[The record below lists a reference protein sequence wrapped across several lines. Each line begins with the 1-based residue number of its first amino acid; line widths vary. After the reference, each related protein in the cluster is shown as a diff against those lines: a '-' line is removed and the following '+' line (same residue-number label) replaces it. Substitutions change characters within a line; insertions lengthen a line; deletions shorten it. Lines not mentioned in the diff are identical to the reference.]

1 MSKRIKIWIAAAI
14 ALVLTGA
21 VLFAVALAMVKWDIT
36 QLSTDKYE
44 TNEYEISD
52 SFSSISVNTETA
64 DLRFIVSSDPICK
77 ITCYEQTKMKHS
89 VSVKDGVLVV
99 EVVDT
104 KEWYEYIGINFEMPW
119 ITVCIPGGEYD
130 NLSVRT
136 STGDVEIPK
145 ELVFKSINTS
155 SSTGDVV
162 CRASAL
168 EKLRIGTNTGSIT
181 VEAISA
187 GKLDLSVSTGSVKVK
202 DVVSGDISVNV
213 STGGAELTNITCEDL
228 RSGGG
233 TGSITLK
240 NVVASG
246 SFYIERGTGSVWF
259 DRSDAADIFIK
270 TGTGGVGG
278 SLLSDKV
285 FVTSSGTGYIDVPKT
300 VTGGRCEITTG
311 TGDIRISIE
320 Q

>member
-1 MSKRIKIWIAAAI
+1 MWIIAAI
-14 ALVLTGA
+14 SLILVGA
-21 VLFAVALAMVKWDIT
+21 VIFTCTMSVLKWDFT
-36 QLSTDKYE
+36 KLSTSVYE
-44 TNEYEISD
+44 TNEHEIIDDFSD
-52 SFSSISVNTETA
+52 IVINTDIA
-64 DLRFIVSSDPICK
+64 DIKLVICNGQKCTVS
-77 ITCYEQTKMKHS
+77 CYEQTNAKHS
-89 VSVKDGVLVV
+89 VAVKDGTLTI
-99 EVVDT
+99 ELTDAR
-104 KEWYEYIGINFEMPW
+104 EWYEYIGINFETPF
-119 ITVCIPGGEYD
+119 ITVCIPGGEYGS
-130 NLSVRT
+130 LSVRT

-145 ELVFKSINTS
+145 ELAFKSINAS

-259 DRSDAADIFIK
+259 DRSDADDIFIK

-300 VTGGRCEITTG
+300 VTGGRCEISTG